1 MSKHSRRL
9 FPLLA
14 LVILSFAAAGWAQVD
29 YDLVKVGPGDT
40 LASIAARF
48 GVPQEWL
55 IRFNAIAPGQPVKPG
70 QTLAVPLQE
79 PPPSSPSVSVVSSQ
93 SQGAVAL
100 QNNLAGRLG
109 IVSAKS
115 ADIKRLPGRGQLLY
129 RAARGTSLAVVQES
143 GSFYGVLMADAS
155 VGWIPKGSVSLKD
168 IALVSTFSGD
178 LAALGPGRAALV
190 QEAMRYLGL
199 PYRYGGRLP
208 YDTDCSLLV
217 QSVFRGLGAILP
229 RTAAEQF
236 NVGAPVPVELLRA
249 GDRLYFQD
257 SRGRI
262 DHTGIYIGNGYFIH
276 ASSRRGAVA
285 IDNLLSPMY
294 WRRFAGARR

>member
-1 MSKHSRRL
+1 MSRHSRRL
-9 FPLLA
+9 FLLLA
-14 LVILSFAAAGWAQVD
+14 LLIVSLSAGWAQVD

-55 IRFNAIAPGQPVKPG
+55 VRFNAIPAGQPVKPG

-79 PPPSSPSVSVVSSQ
+79 PPPSSPSVSVASSQ
-93 SQGAVAL
+93 NQAPVAF

-115 ADIKRLPGRGQLLY
+115 AGIRKTPGRGQLLY

-143 GSFYGVLMADAS
+143 GPFYGVLMADAS
-155 VGWIPKGSVSLKD
+155 VGWISKSAVSLKNV
-168 IALVSTFSGD
+168 ALVSTLGGD
-178 LAALGPGRAALV
+178 LAALGPGSAALV

-217 QSVFRGLGAILP
+217 QSVFRGLGAMLP

-262 DHTGIYIGNGYFIH
+262 NHTGIYIGNGYFIH
-276 ASSRRGAVA
+276 ASSRRGGVA
-285 IDNLLSPMY
+285 IDNLLSSPY